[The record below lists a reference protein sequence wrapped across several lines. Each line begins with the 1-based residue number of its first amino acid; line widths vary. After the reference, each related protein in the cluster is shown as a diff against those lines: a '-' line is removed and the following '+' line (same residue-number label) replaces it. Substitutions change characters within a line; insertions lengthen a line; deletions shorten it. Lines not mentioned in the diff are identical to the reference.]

1 MPSIL
6 YPVNASIS
14 MTFPANRRSSSFARW
29 SWRNVGLRAWIYQL
43 VMLLGIGLLI
53 YWLVDNTLA
62 NLAARNISTG
72 FGFLEREAGFAIS
85 ESVVAYRPADSYARA
100 LWVGILNTLK
110 VAAFG
115 VVLATVLGSLIG
127 VARLSA
133 NRLLA
138 AVATAYIEVMR
149 NIPLLL
155 QLFFW
160 YALITQSLPLPRLA
174 LEPMNGVFL
183 SNRGLTV
190 PWVTGFNGSAFW
202 LLLLVVVLFLSF
214 VAILRRKV
222 KTGYRLAKGLQ
233 IIGAAFFLAVPF
245 VVTIVVSPGL
255 HLSVPELKGFNFV
268 GGATLSPE
276 FTALLLGLVL
286 YTAAFIA
293 EVVRSGIQSVSA
305 GQWQAG
311 RALGLRDAQVL
322 RQIVIPQAL
331 RVIVPP
337 MTSQYLNLTKNSS
350 LAVAIGYPDIV
361 SIANTTLNQTGQAI
375 EGILIIMAAYLTVS
389 LLISAAMNL
398 YNRRIALTE
407 R

>member
-1 MPSIL
+1 
-6 YPVNASIS
+6 
-14 MTFPANRRSSSFARW
+14 MTFPANRRSSHFARW
-29 SWRNVGLRAWIYQL
+29 SWRNARVRAWIYQL
-43 VMLLGIGLLI
+43 AMLLGIGLLV
-53 YWLVDNTLA
+53 YWLVDNTLV

-85 ESVVAYRPADSYARA
+85 ESPVAYRPADSYARA

-110 VAAFG
+110 VAALG
-115 VVLATVLGSLIG
+115 VVLATLLGSLIG
-127 VARLSA
+127 VARLSG

-160 YALITQSLPLPRLA
+160 YALITQSLPSPRLA
-174 LEPMNGVFL
+174 LEPLSGVFL

-190 PWVTGFNGSAFW
+190 PWLLGVNGSVFW
-202 LLLLVVVLFLSF
+202 LALFLVVLYLI
-214 VAILRRKV
+214 VAARLGRKA
-222 KTGYRLAKGLQ
+222 KTGQHLGKALALMGMV
-233 IIGAAFFLAVPF
+233 FFLAVAF
-245 VVTIVVSPGL
+245 AATIAFSPGF
-255 HLSVPELKGFNFV
+255 HVSVPELKGFNFA

-286 YTAAFIA
+286 YTAAFVA
-293 EVVRSGIQSVSA
+293 EVVRSGIQSVGA

-311 RALGLRDAQVL
+311 RALGLRDGQVL
-322 RQIVIPQAL
+322 RRIIIPQAL

-375 EGILIIMAAYLTVS
+375 EGVLIIMAAYLTVS
-389 LLISAAMNL
+389 LSISAVMNL
-398 YNRRIALTE
+398 YNRRIALKE